1 MITKLNEE
9 VGVRKVDFVD
19 GVTDESLW
27 ANIHKKRQ
35 RIKQGSGERMRKKG
49 EKGAPTPAQMKRAK
63 GEEVEEESPPP
74 VNAAP
79 TAPDSGNIQYQAPV
93 LGKKKKKKKIDEA
106 KIITSTFA
114 GKQVFVVD
122 SDMYHQCRLGKQ
134 KYHRYEKY
142 VGNKRIGKAIREY
155 GLKHPKRP
163 IILQNGENGP
173 MLYLRYGRS

>member
-1 MITKLNEE
+1 MLLQLLPI
-9 VGVRKVDFVD
+9 V
-19 GVTDESLW
+19 VTY
-27 ANIHKKRQ
+27 NIKHL
-35 RIKQGSGERMRKKG
+35 
-49 EKGAPTPAQMKRAK
+49 
-63 GEEVEEESPPP
+63 
-74 VNAAP
+74 
-79 TAPDSGNIQYQAPV
+79 Y